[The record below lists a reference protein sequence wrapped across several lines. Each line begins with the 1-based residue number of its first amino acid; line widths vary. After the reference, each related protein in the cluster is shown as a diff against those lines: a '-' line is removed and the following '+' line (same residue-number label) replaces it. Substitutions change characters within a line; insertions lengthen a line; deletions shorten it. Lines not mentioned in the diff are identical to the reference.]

1 MATDARRYDLPPDH
15 PLQRVRQRA
24 LAVGI
29 AGGVVCLFG
38 AFLAPEQFL
47 RSYLVAWV
55 FWVGVALGCLAILM
69 INYIT
74 GGAWGAV
81 IRRPLESG
89 TRTLP
94 LMALLFLPI
103 AFGLHVL
110 YEWARPEAVAHDPIL
125 QHKSLYLNV
134 PFFLVRTII
143 YFGAWI
149 TVSRLLNRWSLEQDR
164 TSDEGP
170 AYRLEQLSRGGLLLL
185 GLTMTFAA
193 VDWMMSLEPHWY
205 STIYGVIFMGGSVLA
220 AFAVV
225 IPVTAAIAARPPFTD
240 IIRPSQ
246 FHDLGKLLLAFL
258 MLWAYF
264 CLSQFLIIWAGNL
277 PEEIPWYLR
286 RLEGGWQ
293 YIALVLVAFHFA
305 LPFAILLS
313 RDVKRKASA
322 LATVACALVVLRFTD
337 LFWTVAPAF
346 HPEHLAIHWLD
357 VAAALG
363 VGGLWLAVFVRS
375 LEGRPLVPLNDPSL
389 PSLPAIS

>member
-1 MATDARRYDLPPDH
+1 MATDRPTYHLAADH

-24 LAVGI
+24 LAVGLV
-29 AGGVVCLFG
+29 AGAACALG
-38 AFLAPEQFL
+38 ALLAPEQFL
-47 RSYLVAWV
+47 RSYLVAWI

-94 LMALLFLPI
+94 LMAVLFLPI
-103 AFGLHVL
+103 ALGVRVL
-110 YEWARPEAVAHDPIL
+110 YEWAQPEAVAHDPIL

-134 PFFLVRTII
+134 PFFLLRTVV

-149 TVSRLLNRWSLEQDR
+149 TVSRFLNRWSQEQDAADDPGR
-164 TSDEGP
+164 AHS
-170 AYRLEQLSRGGLLLL
+170 LEQLSRGGLLLL

-225 IPVTAAIAARPPFTD
+225 IPVTAAIAARPPFTE
-240 IIRPSQ
+240 IIRAGQ

-264 CLSQFLIIWAGNL
+264 SFSQFLITWSGNL

-286 RLEGGWQ
+286 RLGGGWQ
-293 YIALVLVAFHFA
+293 WIALGLVAFHFV
-305 LPFAILLS
+305 LPFAVLLS
-313 RDVKRKASA
+313 RDVKQKARA
-322 LATVACALVVLRFTD
+322 LATIASALVVLRFAD
-337 LFWTVAPAF
+337 LFWTIAPAF
-346 HPEHLAIHWLD
+346 HPERLAIHVLD
-357 VAAALG
+357 VAAALA
-363 VGGLWLAVFVRS
+363 VGGVWLAVFVRS
-375 LEGRPLVPLNDPSL
+375 LEGRPLLPLNDPSL
-389 PSLPAIS
+389 PALP